1 MSDHNDDDAAAA
13 EVRAWPD
20 PTDEQLSLVARILGP
35 HIRRARAERL
45 AADQSAAVRPD
56 SAQVAA

>member
-1 MSDHNDDDAAAA
+1 MSDHSDDAAAA

-35 HIRRARAERL
+35 HIRQARAERL
-45 AADQSAAVRPD
+45 AAEQSAAARPK
-56 SAQVAA
+56 SVQVAA

>member
-1 MSDHNDDDAAAA
+1 MSDHNDDDATAA

-35 HIRRARAERL
+35 HIRRARADRL
-45 AADQSAAVRPD
+45 AAEKSAGARPN